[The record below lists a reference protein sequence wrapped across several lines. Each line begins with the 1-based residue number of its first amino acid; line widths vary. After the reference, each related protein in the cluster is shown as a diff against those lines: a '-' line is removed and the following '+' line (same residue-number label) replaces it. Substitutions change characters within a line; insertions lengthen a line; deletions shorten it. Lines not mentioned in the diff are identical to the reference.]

1 MIGKNKGIR
10 ILANVVLGLL
20 TICVI
25 VPFILLISSSMT
37 AEQALIRDGYGFI
50 PREVDFTA
58 YKMLLGGSASI
69 LHGYLVSFG
78 ITLFGTL
85 SSLIITTLFAIHFP
99 ERICQGV
106 VFWHFFSFLP
116 CFFNGGLVS
125 SYMMWTQTLHVKNTI
140 WALLLPNLMMS
151 GFNVI
156 MMRTYF
162 TSNIPEEVIDAAK
175 IDGAGELKLLLSV
188 VLPMSLPILA
198 TVGLLVGLGYWND
211 WLNGLYYVND
221 DRLYSIQVILNKML
235 LNAEA
240 MKKAASAGV
249 MSGPM
254 PSTGMK
260 MAVAVLGALPVLV
273 LYPFFQRYFVK
284 GITVGAV
291 KG

>member
-116 CFFNGGLVS
+116 CFLTAVW
-125 SYMMWTQTLHVKNTI
+125 Y
-140 WALLLPNLMMS
+140 P
-151 GFNVI
+151 
-156 MMRTYF
+156 
-162 TSNIPEEVIDAAK
+162 
-175 IDGAGELKLLLSV
+175 
-188 VLPMSLPILA
+188 A
-198 TVGLLVGLGYWND
+198 T
-211 WLNGLYYVND
+211 
-221 DRLYSIQVILNKML
+221 
-235 LNAEA
+235 
-240 MKKAASAGV
+240 
-249 MSGPM
+249 
-254 PSTGMK
+254 
-260 MAVAVLGALPVLV
+260 
-273 LYPFFQRYFVK
+273 
-284 GITVGAV
+284 
-291 KG
+291 